1 MTATFAADSAGSPER
16 AWALIAR
23 PELWRHWSPHLR
35 GARGLGTPE
44 VEPGHSGWVEVLG
57 APLVPVTILD
67 KDPGRSWRWKIGPV
81 EMDHRVEPRD
91 GGCRVAVDIEA
102 PAPVET
108 VVRLTYGPLVALLV
122 RNLARV
128 AGLTR
133 GRPPGR

>member
-1 MTATFAADSAGSPER
+1 MTATYAADSGGSPER

-23 PELWRHWSPHLR
+23 PALWHHWAPHLR

-67 KDPGRSWRWKIGPV
+67 KDPGRSWRWKVGPV

-102 PAPVET
+102 P
-108 VVRLTYGPLVALLV
+108 GPWRPRCASPT
-122 RNLARV
+122 ARSSPSSC
-128 AGLTR
+128 ATS
-133 GRPPGR
+133 PGSRA